1 MESLLNF
8 MQTSFIHLRVSSE
21 FSISR
26 GLLRINEIIENAKKL
41 NMPAVALTDL
51 NNMFGM
57 VKFFNKAEASG
68 IKPIAGITLNLKSH
82 AGEFGEILCL
92 AKNNEGLKSLMGII
106 SKSQLQQENGY
117 ISVTFEDLSICAR
130 NIIVI
135 AGGPSSTIFNLA
147 KLKKNQ
153 DLKTEL
159 LSFKETF
166 KDDFCIEL
174 QRLGKSFE
182 EEFIQCIVPL
192 ASEFLIPVI
201 ASNDTMFS
209 QKEDFDIHETKV
221 CINTGKT
228 LNDSNRERLFSPEQ
242 FFKSTK
248 DISSLFSDCD
258 PDTLINNT
266 LAIAQKCNVTLT
278 TDQYFLPEYP
288 VPKEHDFNSF
298 LSELSKTQLEEIIE
312 SYSTDKK
319 ETYLKRLDYELTQ
332 IHATGFSSY
341 FLIVADFIQ
350 WSKDNDVPVGPGR
363 GSGAGS
369 LVAYALG
376 ITALDPIEHNLLF
389 ERFINPERISM
400 PDFDIDFCMD
410 KRDMVI
416 DYVGQKYGKSA
427 VSQIATFG
435 TMAARAVVRD
445 VARALGK
452 PYALGDRISKM
463 IPFIPG
469 MTLEKAISSQP
480 IFKKMI
486 QDEEEVSEIIDLAYK
501 LEGIARNVGKH
512 AGGIVIAPGS
522 IADFCPT
529 YFDPQ
534 SDSLMT
540 QFDKDDVETIGLV
553 KFDFLGLRTLT
564 VIDRAVKTINKSLS
578 EKNER
583 TLDLNSLTLDDPN
596 VFELLASG
604 RTTAIFQLESTGMR
618 ELIRRLKPTK
628 FEEIVALLALYRPG
642 PLESGMHDEFVDR
655 KHGKSKVTFPH
666 ELLAPVLSETYGVIL
681 YQEQV
686 MQAAQVLAGYSLGQ
700 ADILRRAMGKKKVE
714 EMEKQRQIFVDGC
727 SQNKIKKATAEKIF
741 DLIEKFAGYGFNKSH
756 SAAYAMLSYQTAY
769 LKTYFPEH
777 FMAAVL
783 STELGNTDK
792 INTLINECN
801 EMKIK
806 VLTPDIKTS
815 NKHFNVN
822 ADLHI
827 KYGLGAIKGV
837 ADSFIDHVIE
847 VRKNNAFKD
856 LFDLTKKVNI
866 RLGGKK
872 SIEALT
878 KAGAFDELA
887 PSRSVALAC
896 MEDMLREGQKNSAQ
910 MAGTSDLFASMEE
923 TFDPYEK
930 YVNVK
935 DLSKEDLLNHE
946 RDALGYYFSGHP
958 VIAIEGMVENLRS
971 HKISEVTDDISRAKI
986 VGLLNSYRQIRDR
999 SNKQI
1004 AFISFDDGTG
1014 TMEGTISTDVL
1025 ERHHLLLKA
1034 NSILIFAG
1042 SIEIDDYK
1050 SKELNRRMYKMKV
1063 GSVTS
1068 LESQMSRG
1076 NKSIMID
1083 ARNLPSDFIQSNMAN
1098 LKNLNGDF
1106 WKHGNCKIHLKIL
1119 HENSEAIIELGD
1131 EFKLMPSAENIK
1143 ILKDMFGDEVIK
1155 LNK

>member
-1 MESLLNF
+1 
-8 MQTSFIHLRVSSE
+8 
-21 FSISR
+21 
-26 GLLRINEIIENAKKL
+26 
-41 NMPAVALTDL
+41 
-51 NNMFGM
+51 MFGM
-57 VKFFNKAEASG
+57 VKFFKKAEAAG
-68 IKPIAGITLNLKSH
+68 IKPLAGTTLNLKSR

-117 ISVTFEDLSICAR
+117 ISVTFEDLSICAG
-130 NIIVI
+130 NIVVI

-166 KDDFCIEL
+166 QDDFCIEL

-192 ASEFLIPVI
+192 ASEFLLPVI

-228 LNDSNRERLFSPEQ
+228 LNDSNRERLYTPEQ
-242 FFKSTK
+242 YFKSTK
-248 DISSLFSDCD
+248 DISNLFSDCD

-288 VPKEHDFNSF
+288 VPKDHDFNSF
-298 LSELSKTQLEEIIE
+298 LSELSRTQLDEIIK
-312 SYSTDKK
+312 SYPSAEK
-319 ETYLKRLDYELTQ
+319 EIYLKRLDYELTQ

-564 VIDRAVKTINKSLS
+564 VIDRAVKTINESLS
-578 EKNER
+578 KKNE
-583 TLDLNSLTLDDPN
+583 TALDLNSLSLDDPK
-596 VFELLASG
+596 VFDLLASG
-604 RTTAIFQLESTGMR
+604 RTTAVFQLESTGMR

-714 EMEKQRQIFVDGC
+714 EMEQQRQIFVDGC
-727 SQNKIKKATAEKIF
+727 SQNDIKKATAEKIF

-792 INTLINECN
+792 INTLINECK

-847 VRKNNAFKD
+847 VRNSHSFKD

-887 PSRSVALAC
+887 PSRSIALAC

-971 HKISEVTDDISRAKI
+971 HTISQVTDDMNRVKI

-1025 ERHHLLLKA
+1025 EKHHLLLKA

-1042 SIEIDDYK
+1042 SVEIDDYK

-1063 GSVTS
+1063 GSVSS
-1068 LESQMSRG
+1068 LESQMSQG

-1083 ARNLPSDFIQSNMAN
+1083 ARNLPNDSIQSNMTS

-1131 EFKLMPSAENIK
+1131 EFKLMPSSENIK
-1143 ILKDMFGDEVIK
+1143 ILKDMFGDEAIK

>member
-1 MESLLNF
+1 

-26 GLLRINEIIENAKKL
+26 GLLRINEIIENAQKL

-57 VKFFNKAEASG
+57 VKFFKKAEAAG
-68 IKPIAGITLNLKSH
+68 IKPIAGTTLNLKSH

-92 AKNNEGLKSLMGII
+92 AKNNEGLKSLMSII

-117 ISVTFEDLSICAR
+117 ISITFEDLSSCAG

-166 KDDFCIEL
+166 QDDFCIEF
-174 QRLGKSFE
+174 QRVGKSFE
-182 EEFIQCIVPL
+182 EEFIQCILPL

-201 ASNDTMFS
+201 VSNDTMFS

-228 LNDSNRERLFSPEQ
+228 LNDANRERLFSPEQ
-242 FFKSTK
+242 FFKSSK
-248 DISSLFSDCD
+248 DISNLFSDCD

-266 LAIAQKCNVTLT
+266 VAIAQKCNVTLT

-288 VPKEHDFNSF
+288 VPEEHDFNSF
-298 LSELSKTQLEEIIE
+298 LSELSKKQLNEIIE
-312 SYSTDKK
+312 SYSSGEK
-319 ETYLKRLDYELTQ
+319 EIYLKRLDYELTQ

-452 PYALGDRISKM
+452 PYASGDRISKM

-486 QDEEEVSEIIDLAYK
+486 QDEDEVSEIIDLAYK

-564 VIDRAVKTINKSLS
+564 VIDRAVKTINQSLS
-578 EKNER
+578 EKNEK
-583 TLDLNSLTLDDPN
+583 TIDLHSLTLDDPK
-596 VFELLASG
+596 VFDLLASG
-604 RTTAIFQLESTGMR
+604 RTTAVFQLESTGMR

-714 EMEKQRQIFVDGC
+714 EMEQQRQIFVDGC
-727 SQNKIKKATAEKIF
+727 SQNDIKKATAEKIF

-792 INTLINECN
+792 ISTLINECK

-822 ADLHI
+822 EDLHI

-847 VRKNNAFKD
+847 VRKNHSFKD

-887 PSRSVALAC
+887 PSRSIALAC

-971 HKISEVTDDISRAKI
+971 HPIGEVTDDVSRVKI

-1014 TMEGTISTDVL
+1014 TMEGTVSTDVL
-1025 ERHHLLLKA
+1025 EKHHLLLKA

-1042 SIEIDDYK
+1042 SVEIDDYK

-1063 GSVTS
+1063 GAVTS
-1068 LESQMSRG
+1068 LESQMSQG

-1083 ARNLPSDFIQSNMAN
+1083 ARKLPNDSIQSNMTS

-1119 HENSEAIIELGD
+1119 HEDSEAIIELGD
-1131 EFKLMPSAENIK
+1131 EFKLMPSSENIK
-1143 ILKDMFGDEVIK
+1143 ILKDMFGDEAIK

>member
-1 MESLLNF
+1 

-26 GLLRINEIIENAKKL
+26 GLLRINEIIENAQKL

-57 VKFFNKAEASG
+57 VKFFKKAEAAG
-68 IKPIAGITLNLKSH
+68 IKPIAGTTLNLKSH

-117 ISVTFEDLSICAR
+117 ISITFEDLSSCAG

-135 AGGPSSTIFNLA
+135 AGGSSSTIFNLA

-166 KDDFCIEL
+166 QDDFCIEL
-174 QRLGKSFE
+174 QRVGKSFE
-182 EEFIQCIVPL
+182 EEFIQCILPL

-201 ASNDTMFS
+201 VSNDTMFS

-228 LNDSNRERLFSPEQ
+228 LNDANRERLFSPEQ
-242 FFKSTK
+242 FFKSSK
-248 DISSLFSDCD
+248 DISNLFSDCD

-266 LAIAQKCNVTLT
+266 VAIAQKCNVTLT

-288 VPKEHDFNSF
+288 VPEEHDFNSF
-298 LSELSKTQLEEIIE
+298 LSELSKKQLNEIIE
-312 SYSTDKK
+312 SYSSEEK
-319 ETYLKRLDYELTQ
+319 EIYVKRLDYELTQ

-469 MTLEKAISSQP
+469 MTLEKAVSSQP

-486 QDEEEVSEIIDLAYK
+486 QDEDEVSEIIDLAYK

-564 VIDRAVKTINKSLS
+564 VIDRAVKTINQSLS
-578 EKNER
+578 EKNEK
-583 TLDLNSLTLDDPN
+583 TLDLNSLTLDDPK
-596 VFELLASG
+596 VFDLLASG
-604 RTTAIFQLESTGMR
+604 RTTAVFQLESTGMR

-714 EMEKQRQIFVDGC
+714 EMEQQRQIFVDGC
-727 SQNKIKKATAEKIF
+727 SQNDIKKATAEKIF

-792 INTLINECN
+792 ISTLINECK

-822 ADLHI
+822 EDLHI

-847 VRKNNAFKD
+847 VRKNHSFKD

-887 PSRSVALAC
+887 PSRSIALAC
-896 MEDMLREGQKNSAQ
+896 MEDMLREGQKNSSQ

-971 HKISEVTDDISRAKI
+971 HTIGEVTDDVSRVKI

-1014 TMEGTISTDVL
+1014 TMEGTVSTDVL
-1025 ERHHLLLKA
+1025 EKHHLLLKA

-1042 SIEIDDYK
+1042 SVEIDDYK

-1063 GSVTS
+1063 GAVTS
-1068 LESQMSRG
+1068 LESQMSQG

-1083 ARNLPSDFIQSNMAN
+1083 ARKLPNDSIQSNMTS

-1119 HENSEAIIELGD
+1119 HEDSEAIIELGD
-1131 EFKLMPSAENIK
+1131 EFKLMPSSENIK
-1143 ILKDMFGDEVIK
+1143 ILKDMFGDEAIK

>member
-1 MESLLNF
+1 

-26 GLLRINEIIENAKKL
+26 GLLRIDEIIKNAQKL

-57 VKFFNKAEASG
+57 VKFFKKAEAAG
-68 IKPIAGITLNLKSH
+68 IKPLAGTTLNLKSR

-117 ISVTFEDLSICAR
+117 ISVTFEDLSICAG

-166 KDDFCIEL
+166 QDDFCIEL

-192 ASEFLIPVI
+192 ASEFLLPVI

-228 LNDSNRERLFSPEQ
+228 LNDSNRERLYTPEQ
-242 FFKSTK
+242 YFKSTK
-248 DISSLFSDCD
+248 DISNLFSDCD

-288 VPKEHDFNSF
+288 VPKDHDFNSF
-298 LSELSKTQLEEIIE
+298 LSELSRTQLDEIIK
-312 SYSTDKK
+312 SYPSAEK
-319 ETYLKRLDYELTQ
+319 EIYLKRLDYELTQ

-564 VIDRAVKTINKSLS
+564 VIDRAVKTINESLS
-578 EKNER
+578 KKNE
-583 TLDLNSLTLDDPN
+583 TALDLNSLSLDDPK
-596 VFELLASG
+596 VFDLLASG
-604 RTTAIFQLESTGMR
+604 RTTAVFQLESTGMR

-714 EMEKQRQIFVDGC
+714 EMEQQRQIFVDGC
-727 SQNKIKKATAEKIF
+727 SQNDIKKATAEKIF

-792 INTLINECN
+792 INTLINECK

-847 VRKNNAFKD
+847 VRNSHSFKD

-887 PSRSVALAC
+887 PSRSIALAC

-971 HKISEVTDDISRAKI
+971 HTISQVTDDMNRVKI

-1025 ERHHLLLKA
+1025 EKHHLLLKA

-1042 SIEIDDYK
+1042 SVEIDDYK

-1063 GSVTS
+1063 GSVSS
-1068 LESQMSRG
+1068 LESQMSQG

-1083 ARNLPSDFIQSNMAN
+1083 ARNLPNDSIQSNMTS

-1119 HENSEAIIELGD
+1119 HENSEAIIELGE
-1131 EFKLMPSAENIK
+1131 EFKLMPSSDNIK
-1143 ILKDMFGDEVIK
+1143 ILKDMFGDEAIK

>member
-1 MESLLNF
+1 

-26 GLLRINEIIENAKKL
+26 GLLRINEIIENAQKL

-57 VKFFNKAEASG
+57 VKFFKKAEAAG
-68 IKPIAGITLNLKSH
+68 IKPIAGTTLNLKSH

-117 ISVTFEDLSICAR
+117 ISITFEDLSSCAG

-135 AGGPSSTIFNLA
+135 AGGSSSTIFNLA

-166 KDDFCIEL
+166 QDDFCIEL
-174 QRLGKSFE
+174 QRVGKSFE
-182 EEFIQCIVPL
+182 EEFIQCILPL

-201 ASNDTMFS
+201 VSNDTMFS

-228 LNDSNRERLFSPEQ
+228 LNDANRERLFSPEQ
-242 FFKSTK
+242 FFKSSK
-248 DISSLFSDCD
+248 DISNLFSDCD

-266 LAIAQKCNVTLT
+266 VAIAQKCNVTLT

-288 VPKEHDFNSF
+288 VPEEHDFNSF
-298 LSELSKTQLEEIIE
+298 LSELSKKQLNEIIE
-312 SYSTDKK
+312 SYSSEEK
-319 ETYLKRLDYELTQ
+319 EIYLKRLDYELTQ

-427 VSQIATFG
+427 VYQIATFG

-486 QDEEEVSEIIDLAYK
+486 QDEDEVSEIIDLAYK

-564 VIDRAVKTINKSLS
+564 VIDRAVKTINQSLS
-578 EKNER
+578 EKNEK
-583 TLDLNSLTLDDPN
+583 TLDLNSLTLDDPK
-596 VFELLASG
+596 VFDLLASG
-604 RTTAIFQLESTGMR
+604 RTTAVFQLESTGMR

-714 EMEKQRQIFVDGC
+714 EMEQQRQIFVDGC
-727 SQNKIKKATAEKIF
+727 SQNDIKKATAEKIF

-792 INTLINECN
+792 ISTLINECK

-822 ADLHI
+822 EDLHI

-847 VRKNNAFKD
+847 VRKNHSFKD

-887 PSRSVALAC
+887 PSRSIALAC
-896 MEDMLREGQKNSAQ
+896 MEDMLREGQKNSSQ

-971 HKISEVTDDISRAKI
+971 HTIGEVTDDVSRVKI

-1014 TMEGTISTDVL
+1014 TMEGTVSTDVL
-1025 ERHHLLLKA
+1025 EKHHLLLKA

-1042 SIEIDDYK
+1042 SVEIDDYK

-1063 GSVTS
+1063 GAVTS
-1068 LESQMSRG
+1068 LESQMSQG

-1083 ARNLPSDFIQSNMAN
+1083 ARKLPNDSIQSNMTS

-1119 HENSEAIIELGD
+1119 HEDSEAIIELGD
-1131 EFKLMPSAENIK
+1131 EFKLMPSSENIK
-1143 ILKDMFGDEVIK
+1143 ILKDMFGDEAIK

>member
-1 MESLLNF
+1 

-26 GLLRINEIIENAKKL
+26 GLLRIDEIIKNAQKL

-57 VKFFNKAEASG
+57 VKFFKKAEAAG
-68 IKPIAGITLNLKSH
+68 IKPLAGTTLNLKSR

-117 ISVTFEDLSICAR
+117 ISVTFEDLSICAG
-130 NIIVI
+130 NIVVI
-135 AGGPSSTIFNLA
+135 AGGPSSTIFNLV

-166 KDDFCIEL
+166 QDDFCIEL

-192 ASEFLIPVI
+192 ASEFLLPVI

-228 LNDSNRERLFSPEQ
+228 LNDSNRERLYTPEQ
-242 FFKSTK
+242 YFKSTK
-248 DISSLFSDCD
+248 DISNLFSDCD

-288 VPKEHDFNSF
+288 VPKDHDFNSF
-298 LSELSKTQLEEIIE
+298 LSELSRTQLGEIIK
-312 SYSTDKK
+312 SYPSAEK
-319 ETYLKRLDYELTQ
+319 EIYLKRLDYELTQ

-564 VIDRAVKTINKSLS
+564 VIDRAVKTINESLS
-578 EKNER
+578 KKNE
-583 TLDLNSLTLDDPN
+583 TALDLNSLSLDDPK
-596 VFELLASG
+596 VFDLLASG
-604 RTTAIFQLESTGMR
+604 RTTAVFQLESTGMR

-714 EMEKQRQIFVDGC
+714 EMEQQRQIFVDGC
-727 SQNKIKKATAEKIF
+727 SQNDIKKATAEKIF

-792 INTLINECN
+792 INTLINECK

-847 VRKNNAFKD
+847 VRNSHSFKD

-887 PSRSVALAC
+887 PSRSIALAC

-971 HKISEVTDDISRAKI
+971 HTISQVTDDMNRVKI

-1025 ERHHLLLKA
+1025 EKHHLLLKA

-1042 SIEIDDYK
+1042 SVEIDDYK

-1063 GSVTS
+1063 GSVSS
-1068 LESQMSRG
+1068 LESQMSQG

-1083 ARNLPSDFIQSNMAN
+1083 ARNLPNDSIQSNMTS

-1131 EFKLMPSAENIK
+1131 EFKLMPSSENIK
-1143 ILKDMFGDEVIK
+1143 ILKDMFGDEAIK

>member
-1 MESLLNF
+1 

-26 GLLRINEIIENAKKL
+26 GLLRIDEIIKNAQKL

-57 VKFFNKAEASG
+57 VKFFKKAEAAG
-68 IKPIAGITLNLKSH
+68 IKPLAGTTLNLKSR

-117 ISVTFEDLSICAR
+117 ISVTFEDLSICAG
-130 NIIVI
+130 NIVVI

-166 KDDFCIEL
+166 QDDFCIEL

-192 ASEFLIPVI
+192 ASEFLLPVI

-228 LNDSNRERLFSPEQ
+228 LNDSNRERLYTPEQ
-242 FFKSTK
+242 YFKSTK
-248 DISSLFSDCD
+248 DISNLFSDCD

-288 VPKEHDFNSF
+288 VPKDHDFNSF
-298 LSELSKTQLEEIIE
+298 LSELSRTQLDEIIK
-312 SYSTDKK
+312 SYPSAEK
-319 ETYLKRLDYELTQ
+319 EIYLKRLDYELTQ

-564 VIDRAVKTINKSLS
+564 VIDRAVKTINESLS
-578 EKNER
+578 KKNE
-583 TLDLNSLTLDDPN
+583 TALDLNSLSLDDPK
-596 VFELLASG
+596 VFDLLASG
-604 RTTAIFQLESTGMR
+604 RTTAVFQLESTGMR

-714 EMEKQRQIFVDGC
+714 EMEQQRQIFVDGC
-727 SQNKIKKATAEKIF
+727 SQNDIKKATAEKIF

-792 INTLINECN
+792 INTLINECK

-847 VRKNNAFKD
+847 VRNSHSFKD

-887 PSRSVALAC
+887 PSRSIALAC

-971 HKISEVTDDISRAKI
+971 HTISQVTDDMNRVKI

-1025 ERHHLLLKA
+1025 EKHHLLLKA

-1042 SIEIDDYK
+1042 SVEIDDYK

-1063 GSVTS
+1063 GSVSS
-1068 LESQMSRG
+1068 LESQMSQG

-1083 ARNLPSDFIQSNMAN
+1083 ARNLPNDSIQSNMTS

-1119 HENSEAIIELGD
+1119 HENSEAIIELGE
-1131 EFKLMPSAENIK
+1131 EFKLMPSSENIK
-1143 ILKDMFGDEVIK
+1143 ILKDMFGDEAIK

>member
-1 MESLLNF
+1 

-26 GLLRINEIIENAKKL
+26 GLLRINEIIENAQKL

-57 VKFFNKAEASG
+57 VKFFKKAEAAG
-68 IKPIAGITLNLKSH
+68 IKPIAGTTLNLKSH

-117 ISVTFEDLSICAR
+117 ISITFEDLSSCAG

-135 AGGPSSTIFNLA
+135 AGGSSSTIFNLA

-166 KDDFCIEL
+166 QDDFCIEL
-174 QRLGKSFE
+174 QRVGKSFE
-182 EEFIQCIVPL
+182 EEFIQCILPL

-201 ASNDTMFS
+201 VSNDTMFS

-228 LNDSNRERLFSPEQ
+228 LNDANRERLFSPEQ
-242 FFKSTK
+242 FFKSSK
-248 DISSLFSDCD
+248 DISNLFSDCD

-266 LAIAQKCNVTLT
+266 VAIAQKCNVTLT

-288 VPKEHDFNSF
+288 VPEEHDFNSF
-298 LSELSKTQLEEIIE
+298 LSELSKKQLNEIIE
-312 SYSTDKK
+312 SYSSGEK
-319 ETYLKRLDYELTQ
+319 EIYLKRLDYELTQ

-435 TMAARAVVRD
+435 TMAARAVDRD

-486 QDEEEVSEIIDLAYK
+486 QDEDEVSEIIDLAYK

-564 VIDRAVKTINKSLS
+564 VIDRAVKTINQSLS
-578 EKNER
+578 EKNEK
-583 TLDLNSLTLDDPN
+583 TLDLNSLTLDDSK
-596 VFELLASG
+596 VFDLLASG
-604 RTTAIFQLESTGMR
+604 RTTAVFQLESTGMR

-714 EMEKQRQIFVDGC
+714 EMEQQRQIFVDGC
-727 SQNKIKKATAEKIF
+727 SQNDIKKATAEKIF

-792 INTLINECN
+792 ISTLINECK

-822 ADLHI
+822 EDLHI

-847 VRKNNAFKD
+847 VRKNHSFKD

-887 PSRSVALAC
+887 PSRSIALAC
-896 MEDMLREGQKNSAQ
+896 MEDMLREGQKNSSQ

-958 VIAIEGMVENLRS
+958 VIAIEGMVKNLRS
-971 HKISEVTDDISRAKI
+971 HTIGEVTDDVSRVKI

-1014 TMEGTISTDVL
+1014 TMEGTVSTDVL
-1025 ERHHLLLKA
+1025 EKHHLLLKA

-1042 SIEIDDYK
+1042 SVEIDDYK

-1063 GSVTS
+1063 GAVTS
-1068 LESQMSRG
+1068 LESQMSQG

-1083 ARNLPSDFIQSNMAN
+1083 ARKLPNDSIQSNMTS

-1119 HENSEAIIELGD
+1119 HQDSEAIIELGD
-1131 EFKLMPSAENIK
+1131 EFKLMPSTENIK
-1143 ILKDMFGDEVIK
+1143 ILKDMFGDEAIK

>member
-1 MESLLNF
+1 

-26 GLLRINEIIENAKKL
+26 GLLRIDEIIKNAQKL

-57 VKFFNKAEASG
+57 VKFFKKAEAAG
-68 IKPIAGITLNLKSH
+68 IKPLAGTTLNLKSR

-117 ISVTFEDLSICAR
+117 ISVTFEDLSICAG
-130 NIIVI
+130 NIVVI

-166 KDDFCIEL
+166 QDDFCIEL

-192 ASEFLIPVI
+192 ASEFLLPVI

-228 LNDSNRERLFSPEQ
+228 LNDSNRERLYSPEQ
-242 FFKSTK
+242 YFKSTK
-248 DISSLFSDCD
+248 EISNLFSDCD

-288 VPKEHDFNSF
+288 VPKDHDFNSF
-298 LSELSKTQLEEIIE
+298 LSELSRTQLDEIIK
-312 SYSTDKK
+312 SYPSAEK
-319 ETYLKRLDYELTQ
+319 EIYLKRLDYELTQ

-564 VIDRAVKTINKSLS
+564 VIDRAVKTINESLS
-578 EKNER
+578 KKNE
-583 TLDLNSLTLDDPN
+583 TALDLNSLSLDDPK
-596 VFELLASG
+596 VFDLLASG
-604 RTTAIFQLESTGMR
+604 RTTAVFQLESTGMR

-714 EMEKQRQIFVDGC
+714 EMEQQRQIFVDGC
-727 SQNKIKKATAEKIF
+727 SQNDIKKATAEKIF

-792 INTLINECN
+792 INTLINECK

-847 VRKNNAFKD
+847 VRNSHSFKD

-887 PSRSVALAC
+887 PSRSIALAC

-971 HKISEVTDDISRAKI
+971 HTISQVTDDMNRVKI

-1025 ERHHLLLKA
+1025 EKHHLLLKA

-1042 SIEIDDYK
+1042 SVEIDDYK

-1063 GSVTS
+1063 GSVSS
-1068 LESQMSRG
+1068 LESQMSQG

-1083 ARNLPSDFIQSNMAN
+1083 ARNLPNDSIQSNMTS

-1131 EFKLMPSAENIK
+1131 EFKLMPSSENIK
-1143 ILKDMFGDEVIK
+1143 ILKDMFGDEAIK

>member
-1 MESLLNF
+1 ME
-8 MQTSFIHLRVSSE
+8 Q
-21 FSISR
+21 
-26 GLLRINEIIENAKKL
+26 
-41 NMPAVALTDL
+41 
-51 NNMFGM
+51 
-57 VKFFNKAEASG
+57 
-68 IKPIAGITLNLKSH
+68 
-82 AGEFGEILCL
+82 
-92 AKNNEGLKSLMGII
+92 
-106 SKSQLQQENGY
+106 
-117 ISVTFEDLSICAR
+117 
-130 NIIVI
+130 
-135 AGGPSSTIFNLA
+135 
-147 KLKKNQ
+147 
-153 DLKTEL
+153 
-159 LSFKETF
+159 
-166 KDDFCIEL
+166 
-174 QRLGKSFE
+174 
-182 EEFIQCIVPL
+182 
-192 ASEFLIPVI
+192 
-201 ASNDTMFS
+201 
-209 QKEDFDIHETKV
+209 
-221 CINTGKT
+221 
-228 LNDSNRERLFSPEQ
+228 
-242 FFKSTK
+242 
-248 DISSLFSDCD
+248 
-258 PDTLINNT
+258 
-266 LAIAQKCNVTLT
+266 
-278 TDQYFLPEYP
+278 
-288 VPKEHDFNSF
+288 
-298 LSELSKTQLEEIIE
+298 
-312 SYSTDKK
+312 
-319 ETYLKRLDYELTQ
+319 
-332 IHATGFSSY
+332 
-341 FLIVADFIQ
+341 
-350 WSKDNDVPVGPGR
+350 
-363 GSGAGS
+363 
-369 LVAYALG
+369 
-376 ITALDPIEHNLLF
+376 
-389 ERFINPERISM
+389 
-400 PDFDIDFCMD
+400 
-410 KRDMVI
+410 
-416 DYVGQKYGKSA
+416 
-427 VSQIATFG
+427 
-435 TMAARAVVRD
+435 
-445 VARALGK
+445 
-452 PYALGDRISKM
+452 
-463 IPFIPG
+463 
-469 MTLEKAISSQP
+469 
-480 IFKKMI
+480 
-486 QDEEEVSEIIDLAYK
+486 
-501 LEGIARNVGKH
+501 
-512 AGGIVIAPGS
+512 
-522 IADFCPT
+522 
-529 YFDPQ
+529 
-534 SDSLMT
+534 
-540 QFDKDDVETIGLV
+540 
-553 KFDFLGLRTLT
+553 
-564 VIDRAVKTINKSLS
+564 
-578 EKNER
+578 
-583 TLDLNSLTLDDPN
+583 
-596 VFELLASG
+596 
-604 RTTAIFQLESTGMR
+604 
-618 ELIRRLKPTK
+618 
-628 FEEIVALLALYRPG
+628 
-642 PLESGMHDEFVDR
+642 
-655 KHGKSKVTFPH
+655 
-666 ELLAPVLSETYGVIL
+666 
-681 YQEQV
+681 
-686 MQAAQVLAGYSLGQ
+686 
-700 ADILRRAMGKKKVE
+700 
-714 EMEKQRQIFVDGC
+714 QRQIFVDGC
-727 SQNKIKKATAEKIF
+727 SQNEIKKATAEKIF

-847 VRKNNAFKD
+847 VRKNNSFKD

-971 HKISEVTDDISRAKI
+971 HKISEVTDGISRAKI

-1025 ERHHLLLKA
+1025 ERHHLLLKE

>member
-1 MESLLNF
+1 

-26 GLLRINEIIENAKKL
+26 GLLRINEIIENAQKL

-57 VKFFNKAEASG
+57 VKFFKKAEAAG
-68 IKPIAGITLNLKSH
+68 IKPIAGTTLNLKSH

-117 ISVTFEDLSICAR
+117 ISITFEDLSSCAG

-135 AGGPSSTIFNLA
+135 AGGSSSTIFNLA

-166 KDDFCIEL
+166 QDDFCIEL
-174 QRLGKSFE
+174 QRVGKSFE
-182 EEFIQCIVPL
+182 EEFIQCILPL

-201 ASNDTMFS
+201 VSNDTMFS

-228 LNDSNRERLFSPEQ
+228 LNDANRERLFSPEQ
-242 FFKSTK
+242 FFKSSK
-248 DISSLFSDCD
+248 DISNLFSDCD

-266 LAIAQKCNVTLT
+266 VAIAQKCNVTLT

-288 VPKEHDFNSF
+288 VPEEHDFNSF
-298 LSELSKTQLEEIIE
+298 LSELSKKQLNEIIE
-312 SYSTDKK
+312 SYSSGEK
-319 ETYLKRLDYELTQ
+319 EIYLKRLDYELTQ

-486 QDEEEVSEIIDLAYK
+486 QDEGEVSEIIDLAYK

-564 VIDRAVKTINKSLS
+564 VIDRAVKTINQSLS
-578 EKNER
+578 EKNEK
-583 TLDLNSLTLDDPN
+583 TLDLNSLTLDDPK
-596 VFELLASG
+596 VFDLLASG
-604 RTTAIFQLESTGMR
+604 RTTAVFQLESTGMR

-714 EMEKQRQIFVDGC
+714 EMEQQRQIFVDGC
-727 SQNKIKKATAEKIF
+727 SQNDIKKATAEKIF

-792 INTLINECN
+792 ISTLINECK

-822 ADLHI
+822 EDLHI

-847 VRKNNAFKD
+847 VRKNHSFKD

-887 PSRSVALAC
+887 RSRSIALAC

-958 VIAIEGMVENLRS
+958 VIAIQSLVKNLRS
-971 HKISEVTDDISRAKI
+971 HTISEVTDDVSRVKI

-1014 TMEGTISTDVL
+1014 TMEGTVSTDVL
-1025 ERHHLLLKA
+1025 EKYHLLLKA

-1042 SIEIDDYK
+1042 SVEIDDYK

-1063 GSVTS
+1063 GAVTS
-1068 LESQMSRG
+1068 LESQMSQG

-1083 ARNLPSDFIQSNMAN
+1083 ARKLPNDSIQSNMTS

-1119 HENSEAIIELGD
+1119 HEDSEAIIELGD
-1131 EFKLMPSAENIK
+1131 EFKLMPSSENIK
-1143 ILKDMFGDEVIK
+1143 ILKDMFGDEAIK

>member
-1 MESLLNF
+1 

-26 GLLRINEIIENAKKL
+26 GLLRIDEIIKNAQKL

-57 VKFFNKAEASG
+57 VKFFKKAEAAG
-68 IKPIAGITLNLKSH
+68 IKPLAGTTLNLKSR

-117 ISVTFEDLSICAR
+117 ISVTFEDLSICAG
-130 NIIVI
+130 NIVVI

-166 KDDFCIEL
+166 QDDFCIEL

-192 ASEFLIPVI
+192 ASEFLLPVI

-228 LNDSNRERLFSPEQ
+228 LNDSNRERLYTPEQ
-242 FFKSTK
+242 YFKSTK
-248 DISSLFSDCD
+248 DISNLFSDCD

-288 VPKEHDFNSF
+288 VPKDHDFNSF
-298 LSELSKTQLEEIIE
+298 LSELSRTQLDEIIK
-312 SYSTDKK
+312 SYPSAEK
-319 ETYLKRLDYELTQ
+319 EIYLKRLDYELTQ

-564 VIDRAVKTINKSLS
+564 VIDRAVKTINESLS
-578 EKNER
+578 KKNE
-583 TLDLNSLTLDDPN
+583 TALDLNSLSLDDPK
-596 VFELLASG
+596 VFDLLASG
-604 RTTAIFQLESTGMR
+604 RTTAVFQLESTGMR

-714 EMEKQRQIFVDGC
+714 EMEQQRQIFVDGC
-727 SQNKIKKATAEKIF
+727 SQNDIKKATAEKIF

-792 INTLINECN
+792 INTLINECK

-847 VRKNNAFKD
+847 VRNSHSFKD

-887 PSRSVALAC
+887 PSRSIALAC

-971 HKISEVTDDISRAKI
+971 HTISQVTDDMNRVKI

-1025 ERHHLLLKA
+1025 EKYHLLLKA

-1042 SIEIDDYK
+1042 SVEIDDYK

-1063 GSVTS
+1063 GSVSS
-1068 LESQMSRG
+1068 LESQMSQG

-1083 ARNLPSDFIQSNMAN
+1083 ARNLPNDSIQSNMTS

-1131 EFKLMPSAENIK
+1131 EFKLMPSSENIK
-1143 ILKDMFGDEVIK
+1143 ILKDMFGDEAIK

>member
-1 MESLLNF
+1 

-26 GLLRINEIIENAKKL
+26 GLLRINEIIENAQKL

-57 VKFFNKAEASG
+57 VKFFKKAEAAG
-68 IKPIAGITLNLKSH
+68 IKPIAGTTLNLKSH

-117 ISVTFEDLSICAR
+117 ISITFEDLSSCAG

-166 KDDFCIEL
+166 QDDFCIEF
-174 QRLGKSFE
+174 QRVGKSFE
-182 EEFIQCIVPL
+182 EEFIQCILPL

-201 ASNDTMFS
+201 VSNDTMFS

-228 LNDSNRERLFSPEQ
+228 LNDANRERLFSPEQ
-242 FFKSTK
+242 FFKSSK
-248 DISSLFSDCD
+248 DISNLFSDCD

-266 LAIAQKCNVTLT
+266 VAIAQKCNVTLT

-288 VPKEHDFNSF
+288 VPEEHDFNSF
-298 LSELSKTQLEEIIE
+298 LSELSKKQLNEIIE
-312 SYSTDKK
+312 SYSSGEK
-319 ETYLKRLDYELTQ
+319 EIYLKRLDYELTQ

-486 QDEEEVSEIIDLAYK
+486 QDEDEVSEIIDLAYK

-564 VIDRAVKTINKSLS
+564 VIDRAVKTINQSLS
-578 EKNER
+578 EKNEK
-583 TLDLNSLTLDDPN
+583 TIDLNSLTLDDPK
-596 VFELLASG
+596 VFDLLASG
-604 RTTAIFQLESTGMR
+604 RTTAVFQLESTGMR

-714 EMEKQRQIFVDGC
+714 EMEQQRQIFVDGC
-727 SQNKIKKATAEKIF
+727 SQNDIKKATAEKIF

-792 INTLINECN
+792 ISTLINECK

-822 ADLHI
+822 EDLHI

-847 VRKNNAFKD
+847 VRKNHSLKD

-887 PSRSVALAC
+887 PSRSIALAC

-971 HKISEVTDDISRAKI
+971 HTIGEVTDDVSRVKI

-1014 TMEGTISTDVL
+1014 TMEGTVSTDVL
-1025 ERHHLLLKA
+1025 EKHHLLLKA

-1042 SIEIDDYK
+1042 SVEIDDYK

-1063 GSVTS
+1063 GAVTS
-1068 LESQMSRG
+1068 LESQMSQG

-1083 ARNLPSDFIQSNMAN
+1083 ARKLPNDSIQSNMTS

-1119 HENSEAIIELGD
+1119 HEDSEAIIELGD
-1131 EFKLMPSAENIK
+1131 EFKLMPSSENIK
-1143 ILKDMFGDEVIK
+1143 ILKDMFGDEAIK